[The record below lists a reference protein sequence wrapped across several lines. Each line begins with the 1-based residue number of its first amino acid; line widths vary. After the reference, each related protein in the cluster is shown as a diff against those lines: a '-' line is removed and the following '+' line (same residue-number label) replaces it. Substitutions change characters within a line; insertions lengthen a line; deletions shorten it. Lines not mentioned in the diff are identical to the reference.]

1 MNNYAK
7 IRALIPDADSAK
19 YPHEIR
25 ALLPDVKAQQ
35 IRSAL
40 CEMIETGVI
49 DRTGNKSDGYKYFV
63 IRTPKLKAY
72 ATPEESRQAKLA
84 RDRAYAKARG
94 PRIGTRKAGVRP
106 LAEYREH
113 LARQRGMTEQRRAEE
128 NAARREQWATKRT
141 GERAATVQAVASKR
155 ATRTLAQRLLANEPH
170 ESVRLRDSAPVKQV
184 PKETVSEWMARTGQ
198 RPQVLPVAWN
208 EARGM

>member
-40 CEMIETGVI
+40 CEMIETRVI

-72 ATPEESRQAKLA
+72 ATPEESREAKRA
-84 RDRAYAKARG
+84 RDRERARKRG
-94 PRIGTRKAGVRP
+94 PRIGLRKAGVRP
-106 LAEYREH
+106 LAEWREEQ
-113 LARQRGMTEQRRAEE
+113 ARQKVETAKRRAEE
-128 NAARREQWATKRT
+128 RAAMRQQRVS
-141 GERAATVQAVASKR
+141 ERAAIVRVPKPVGRPKR
-155 ATRTLAQRLLANEPH
+155 TQAQRLLANEPH
-170 ESVRLRDSAPVKQV
+170 QAVRLREAPPVQKV
-184 PKETVSEWMARTGQ
+184 RVESVSEWMARTGQ

-208 EARGM
+208 QDRP